1 MASLVLDGD
10 KKPTYRPAT
19 PAEQTLRDTEEAAWL
34 ADTDKR
40 QWLGKMQA
48 TDAAMPRSTEDVI
61 GTMSDGQKA
70 KLPEYTKDAY
80 AAKVTLRGQKP

>member
-1 MASLVLDGD
+1 MSSLVLTGD
-10 KKPTYRPAT
+10 KTPVVRPAT
-19 PAEQTLRDTEEAAWL
+19 PAEQTLRDIEEAAWL

-40 QWLGKMQA
+40 QWLGNMEA

-61 GTMSDGQKA
+61 GTMSDSQKA